1 MLRTLTL
8 AALLAGAAVACA
20 QAPPGNA
27 PAKAGVA
34 APPPLPGQPPVIR
47 LAHGAKP
54 ARALEYRLLP
64 GPDDR
69 VPGNAAPLWLR
80 AGMAIHGAR
89 HKMTDAEY
97 DWASSDKVPLKAL
110 PRKEVREFLKH
121 YEAGLRLADQAAR
134 RDRCDW
140 GRPPL
145 TIQTLND
152 LPLEEIQYLRH
163 LTAILSIRCRLEL
176 AEGRFDQALR
186 SLQTGFALG
195 RDLSGKGLL
204 IQDLVGIA
212 IGTITIGRVDEWVQI
227 PHSPNLYWSLTA
239 LPRPLFDVRP
249 SMEEE
254 LGTIYRSFPQLRQ
267 ARQGTLT
274 AKQAEAVL
282 DECVG
287 CVGKTLGNDVPAW
300 AAKLS
305 AATLALKYYPDA
317 KKYLLAH
324 GRKAAEVDAM
334 PAVQAVLLYFMAQY
348 DEACDDIVKWLNL
361 PPWQAQAGLE
371 RVERRLRDLPSDGA
385 GVALKLL
392 LPALSKTYAAQVRT
406 ERYVA
411 GLRGAE
417 ALRLYAAAHGGKPPA
432 KWADIT
438 EVPLPTDP
446 LTGKGLDALYRL
458 QPDGKGVLDLLP
470 PPPMPALIGRRYEL
484 SPPG

>member
-8 AALLAGAAVACA
+8 AALLAGAAVAGA
-20 QAPPGNA
+20 QPPGNA

-34 APPPLPGQPPVIR
+34 AAPPAPGQVPVIR
-47 LAHGAKP
+47 LAPCTKP

-64 GPDDR
+64 GPEDR
-69 VPGNAAPLWLR
+69 VSGNAATLWLR
-80 AGMAIHGAR
+80 AGMSVHGVR
-89 HKMTDAEY
+89 HKMTDEEY
-97 DWASSDKVPLKAL
+97 NWASSDKVALKDL
-110 PRKEVREFLKH
+110 PRKQVREFLKL
-121 YEAGLRLADQAAR
+121 YEAGLRLADLAAR

-176 AEGRFDQALR
+176 AEGRFDQAIR
-186 SLQTGFALG
+186 SVQTGFALG

-212 IGTITIGRVDEWVQI
+212 IGAIMIGRVDEWVQI
-227 PHSPNLYWSLTA
+227 PDSPNLYWSLTA

-249 SMEEE
+249 SIEEE
-254 LGTIYRSFPQLRQ
+254 LGTVYRSFPALRQ
-267 ARQGTLT
+267 ARRGALT

-282 DECVG
+282 DETIRSFSGVAAG
-287 CVGKTLGNDVPAW
+287 HLPEW
-300 AAKLS
+300 ATKLS
-305 AATLALKYYPDA
+305 AATLAVQYHVEA

-324 GRKAAEVDAM
+324 GRKAAEVDAL
-334 PAVQAVLLYFMAQY
+334 PPVQAVLLYFMARY
-348 DEACDDIVKWLNL
+348 DEASDDIVKWLNL
-361 PPWQAQAGLE
+361 PPWQAQPGLE
-371 RVERRLRDLPSDGA
+371 RVEKRLRDLPSDA
-385 GVALKLL
+385 SSAALNLL
-392 LPALSKTYAAQVRT
+392 LPAMSKTYMAQVRT

-417 ALRLYAAAHGGKPPA
+417 ALRLYAAAHGGKPPVR
-432 KWADIT
+432 WADVT

-446 LTGKGLDALYRL
+446 VTGKGLDALYRL

-470 PPPMPALIGRRYEL
+470 PPPQPAIIGRRYEL
-484 SPPG
+484 APSS